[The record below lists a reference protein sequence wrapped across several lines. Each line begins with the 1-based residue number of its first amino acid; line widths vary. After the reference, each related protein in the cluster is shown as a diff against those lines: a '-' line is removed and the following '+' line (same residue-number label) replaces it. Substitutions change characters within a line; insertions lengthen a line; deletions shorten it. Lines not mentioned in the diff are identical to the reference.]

1 MNSWRILV
9 IDDDDAIRR
18 ILNDYLTEEGHDVLC
33 CPDAL
38 CGLEEYKRS
47 GFDVV
52 LSDITM
58 KGMDG
63 MTFLTEVKNLDPEA
77 KVILITAYG
86 TVENAVEAMKSG
98 AFDYIKKP
106 FRLDDIYFA
115 IKKALSYKKLEREN
129 ISLKKELKKKYSF
142 DHIIGESPVIQEV
155 FEKIT
160 KVADSDS
167 TILISGESGT
177 GKELV
182 AKTIHYQS
190 PRASRPLIA
199 VNCGA
204 IPDSLLESELF
215 GHEKGAFTGA
225 IATRIGRFE
234 LADGGTIFL
243 DEVTELSRLLQV
255 KLLRVLQEREFE
267 RVGGIKTIRINVRIL
282 AATNKTIEKA
292 VKEGEFRE
300 DLYYRLNVIPLEI
313 PPLRERRDDIE
324 LLCNHFL
331 KIHYQKKQRSTMRI
345 DPDAMKIIKRYPWP
359 GNVRELENLIE
370 RVVVLKDRDDDI
382 IRISDLP
389 GRFSEGEDEI
399 SLTITDKGLDLSK
412 AVETFEKKLI
422 IQALKKSH
430 GIKSQAANLLRVNRT
445 TLVEKIKRLNCS
457 I

>member
-1 MNSWRILV
+1 MVSWRILV
-9 IDDDDAIRR
+9 IDDDDAVRR
-18 ILNDYLTEEGHDVLC
+18 ILNDYLIEEGHDVIC
-33 CPDAL
+33 CSNAL
-38 CGLEEYKRS
+38 CGLEEYKRA

-52 LSDITM
+52 LSDIRM

-63 MTFLTEVKNLDPEA
+63 LTFLTEIKKIDPEA
-77 KVILITAYG
+77 KVIMITAYG
-86 TVENAVEAMKSG
+86 TVENAVDAMKSG

-106 FRLDDIYFA
+106 FRLDDIHFS
-115 IKKALSYKKLEREN
+115 IKKALNFKKLEREN

-142 DHIIGESPVIQEV
+142 EHIIGESPPMQKV
-155 FEKIT
+155 FERIA

-167 TILISGESGT
+167 TILIFGESGT

-190 PRASRPLIA
+190 QRASRPLIP

-243 DEVTELSRLLQV
+243 DEVTELSRPLQV
-255 KLLRVLQEREFE
+255 KLLRVIQEREFE
-267 RVGGIKTIRINVRIL
+267 RVGGIKTIHVNVRIVS
-282 AATNKTIEKA
+282 ATNKKIEEA
-292 VKEGEFRE
+292 VEKGEFRD

-331 KIHYQKKQRSTMRI
+331 NVYCKKKQRSMMRI
-345 DPDAMKIIKRYPWP
+345 DSEVMKIMKKYPWP

-370 RVVVLKDRDDDI
+370 RIVVLKDKNERI
-382 IRISDLP
+382 ITKADLP
-389 GRFSEGEDEI
+389 ERFFNREDEI
-399 SLTITDKGLDLSK
+399 NFTISDDGIDLGK
-412 AVETFEKKLI
+412 AVEDFEKRLI
-422 IQALKKSH
+422 VQALKKSH
-430 GIKSQAANLLRVNRT
+430 GVKSKAANLLKVNRT
-445 TLVEKIKRLNCS
+445 TLVEKIKRLDCAH
-457 I
+457 

>member
-1 MNSWRILV
+1 MVSWRILV
-9 IDDDDAIRR
+9 IDDDDAVRR
-18 ILNDYLTEEGHDVLC
+18 ILNDYLIEEGHDVVC
-33 CPDAL
+33 CSNAL
-38 CGLEEYKRS
+38 CGLEEYKRA

-52 LSDITM
+52 LSDIRM

-63 MTFLTEVKNLDPEA
+63 LTFLTEIKKIDPEA
-77 KVILITAYG
+77 KVIMITAYG
-86 TVENAVEAMKSG
+86 TVENAVDAMKSG

-106 FRLDDIYFA
+106 FRLDDIHFS
-115 IKKALSYKKLEREN
+115 IKKALNFKKLEREN

-142 DHIIGESPVIQEV
+142 EHIIGESPPMQKV
-155 FEKIT
+155 FERIA

-167 TILISGESGT
+167 TILIFGESGT

-190 PRASRPLIA
+190 QRASRPLIP

-243 DEVTELSRLLQV
+243 DEVTELSRPLQV
-255 KLLRVLQEREFE
+255 KLLRVIQEREFE
-267 RVGGIKTIRINVRIL
+267 RVGGIKTIHVNVRIVS
-282 AATNKTIEKA
+282 ATNKKIEEA
-292 VKEGEFRE
+292 VEKGEFRD

-331 KIHYQKKQRSTMRI
+331 NVYCKKKQRSMMRI
-345 DPDAMKIIKRYPWP
+345 DSEVMKIMKKYPWP

-370 RVVVLKDRDDDI
+370 RIVVLKDKNERI
-382 IRISDLP
+382 ITKADLP
-389 GRFSEGEDEI
+389 ERFFNREDEI
-399 SLTITDKGLDLSK
+399 NFTISDDGIDLGK
-412 AVETFEKKLI
+412 AVEDFEKRLI
-422 IQALKKSH
+422 VQALKKSH
-430 GIKSQAANLLRVNRT
+430 GVKSKAANLLKVNRT
-445 TLVEKIKRLNCS
+445 TLVEKIKRLDCAH
-457 I
+457 

>member
-1 MNSWRILV
+1 MNFV

-18 ILNDYLTEEGHDVLC
+18 ILNDYLTEEGHDVVSC
-33 CPDAL
+33 NNAL
-38 CGLEEYKRS
+38 CGLEEYKRAS
-47 GFDVV
+47 FDAV
-52 LSDITM
+52 LSDIKM

-63 MTFLTEVKNLDPEA
+63 MTFLTSVRKLDPEA
-77 KVILITAYG
+77 KVIMITAYG
-86 TVENAVEAMKSG
+86 TVENAVDAIKAG

-106 FRLDDIYFA
+106 FRLDDIHFS
-115 IKKALSYKKLEREN
+115 IKKALSFKKLEQEN
-129 ISLKKELKKKYSF
+129 ISLKKELKKKYSYE
-142 DHIIGESPVIQEV
+142 HIIGESPPMQKV
-155 FEKIT
+155 FERIA

-190 PRASRPLIA
+190 ARGSRPLIP

-204 IPDSLLESELF
+204 IPESLLESELF

-243 DEVTELSRLLQV
+243 DEIAELSRPLQV

-267 RVGGIKTIRINVRIL
+267 RVGGIKTIHVNVRIL
-282 AATNKTIEKA
+282 AATNRRIEKA
-292 VKEGEFRE
+292 VEDGDFRK
-300 DLYYRLNVIPLEI
+300 DLYYRLNVIPLAI
-313 PPLRERRDDIE
+313 PPLRERKDDIE

-331 KIHYQKKQRSTMRI
+331 ELYCQKKKRTTMTI
-345 DPDAMKIIKRYPWP
+345 DSEAMKIIKKYPWP

-370 RVVVLKDRDDDI
+370 RIVVLKDRDDDLI
-382 IRISDLP
+382 KAPELP
-389 GRFSEGEDEI
+389 ERFLNKQEEI
-399 SLTITDKGLDLSK
+399 DITITDDGIDLSK
-412 AVETFEKKLI
+412 AVEHFEKRLI
-422 IQALKKSH
+422 NQALKKSH
-430 GIKSQAANLLRVNRT
+430 GVKSKAANLLRVNRT

-457 I
+457 V